1 MSSGLD
7 LVAGPRL
14 ELLGGFQLRSCG
26 EVLAVPPR
34 VQRLLAFMALQRRPL
49 HRAYV
54 AGRLWLDLSQD
65 QAHGCLRTALWRA
78 AALRAPVVAATATH
92 VSLAPA
98 LEVDVHELERCAERA
113 LHDKAPPDRG
123 DLRRLVRA
131 SDLVP
136 DWYDDWAIQERERLR
151 QLRLLALEAAGAALI
166 RDRRYSDASLAA
178 LAALD
183 ADPLRESA
191 CRLLMRSY
199 MAAGNC
205 AEAIRQFRVYRG
217 RLQTSLGLEPTAE
230 MRALVRELVA

>member
-14 ELLGGFQLRSCG
+14 ELLGGFQLQSCG

-98 LEVDVHELERCAERA
+98 LASGRLDDRTVYSETLYPR
-113 LHDKAPPDRG
+113 LHFG
-123 DLRRLVRA
+123 WSDLASAIDGRYHYVRA
-131 SDLVP
+131 PRAEL
-136 DWYDDWAIQERERLR
+136 YDTTADRRERTN
-151 QLRLLALEAAGAALI
+151 LAGEK
-166 RDRRYSDASLAA
+166 ASTA
-178 LAALD
+178 AALD
-183 ADPLRESA
+183 SWHEEGKTGERPAGRVRRHRPERVRMWQRAYAAPLY
-191 CRLLMRSY
+191 RLLIDPDGRPS
-199 MAAGNC
+199 ALR
-205 AEAIRQFRVYRG
+205 RQNRF
-217 RLQTSLGLEPTAE
+217 
-230 MRALVRELVA
+230 